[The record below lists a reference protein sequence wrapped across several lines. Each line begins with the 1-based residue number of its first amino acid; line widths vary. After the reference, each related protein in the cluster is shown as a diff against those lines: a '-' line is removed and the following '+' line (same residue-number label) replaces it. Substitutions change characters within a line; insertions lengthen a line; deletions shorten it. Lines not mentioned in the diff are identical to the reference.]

1 MKKKVEEYPL
11 TAFGIMEPHAAQRR
25 VITSDPGKSI
35 LYLGGRGSGKTV
47 VGCLRSILLCMR
59 PENSGQAY
67 AVIAPTYRLLVR
79 THLKV
84 LMGMFDAWKAHTGW
98 SLIKK
103 YYKFDQRIVLRNGC
117 EIFLASFSNVDKIR
131 SMTLG
136 AGVYLD
142 EIEIDRQPME
152 TLSTIAGS
160 IRGTQGTQSLMVT
173 TTPRGMRGT
182 VKHWI
187 RRTREGGEEFDPNY
201 QLIISKTFENPY
213 INQAFID
220 RLRSSMSKVVFEQ
233 EVLARINRPSATA
246 LGGEWD
252 RAKHLTSWKWRRGA
266 RYAVAVDPGYS
277 NASVLFIAE
286 VDRADGPPREVIFR
300 EFHPEDQS
308 FDKTIKQI
316 KKVTRE
322 LGSDPYLIASD
333 RALPQFNQRLIR
345 EYPSASLKT
354 MRTREEQQVWAGIDR
369 IRSLLDPQEGPPVL
383 YVCRDLVQ
391 TPKRG
396 IVASFENL
404 RRRIVNGEAVDALE
418 KGAEG
423 FDHVMDALAYFVK
436 AKYGKRGYTSA
447 YDSGGAADAY
457 QMSKGRWGQL

>member
-1 MKKKVEEYPL
+1 MKKRVEEYPL
-11 TAFGIMEPHAAQRR
+11 TAFGVFEPHAAQRR
-25 VITSDPGKSI
+25 VLLADPGKSI

-47 VGCLRSILLCMR
+47 VGCLRSIMTCMR

-67 AVIAPTYRLLVR
+67 AVIAPTFRLLVR
-79 THLKV
+79 VHLKV

-98 SLIKK
+98 SLIKR

-142 EIEIDRQPME
+142 EIEIDKQPME

-160 IRGTQGTQSLMVT
+160 IRGTQGTQSLLVT
-173 TTPRGMRGT
+173 TTPRGMRGC

-187 RRTREGGEEFDPNY
+187 QKTREGGEEFDKNY

-213 INQAFID
+213 INEAFID

-246 LGGEWD
+246 LGGEFD
-252 RAKHLTSWKWRRGA
+252 RTKHLTSWKWKRGT
-266 RYAVAVDPGYS
+266 RYAIAVDPVYS

-286 VDRADGPPREVIFR
+286 VDQIEGPTKEIIFR

-308 FDKTIKQI
+308 FDKTIRQI
-316 KKVTRE
+316 KNVVKE
-322 LGSDPYLIASD
+322 LGSDPYMIASD

-345 EYPSASLKT
+345 EFPSASMKT
-354 MRTREEQQVWAGIDR
+354 MKTREEQQVWAGIDR
-369 IRSLLDPQEGPPVL
+369 IRSLLDPQVGPPVL
-383 YVCRDLVQ
+383 YVDRSLLK

-396 IVASFENL
+396 IIVSFENL

-418 KGAEG
+418 KSAEG
-423 FDHVMDALAYFVK
+423 LDHVMDALAYFVK
-436 AKYGKRGYTSA
+436 GKYGRRGYTSA
-447 YDSGGAADAY
+447 YDSGGAADYY
-457 QMSKGRWGQL
+457 QTSKGRWGKL